1 MHQVRSPC
9 PPVYTV
15 VARSGA
21 VGGVHHGL
29 NNNVCHY
36 SGIPWEVYPLQN
48 VSCRFYGN
56 STGALFREGNCSD
69 VEYLDLSGRVSQGS

>member
-1 MHQVRSPC
+1 LSQGLAQSEEYTWQV
-9 PPVYTV
+9 
-15 VARSGA
+15 GDD
-21 VGGVHHGL
+21 
-29 NNNVCHY
+29 

-69 VEYLDLSGRVSQGS
+69 VEYLDLSGKGITRLYNSTFAGMGKME